1 MYALKSRH
9 SQATPS
15 SAGCTWS
22 CRSTSVKEAVQS
34 PYLARFESFEV
45 NLRSGQLCKNGERIR
60 LPEQSFQILAMLL
73 ESADGVVV
81 RQDIQKR
88 LWPDD
93 TVVEFENSIS
103 AAIKRLRVALGD
115 SADQPRYIETL
126 ARRGYRWKVPVAW
139 IEHPASAMRAA
150 AVPIPVPG
158 PDPSTSTPIN
168 ERVSQD
174 RSEIIS
180 GRRWLAAVAG
190 GMVLAAGIATLTH
203 LMIHRTPKLTSEDS
217 IVVADFSNTTG
228 DPVFNGTLRQG
239 IVSEVEQSPYLN
251 ILSDEQIAGTLRL
264 MGQAPGKWLTHDL
277 ARQVCQRTGGVAVL
291 DGFIAQIGSQY
302 SLVLNALDCSTG
314 ALLGSAQATASDKN
328 HVLRALTEVSSSIRN
343 KLGESLASI
352 QKFNTPLEEVT
363 TPSLEAL
370 QAYTLGWQANLNG
383 DESAAVG
390 SFQRAISLDPNF
402 AMAYAALG
410 TAYGGIGES
419 QLAVENMRKAYDQRD
434 RVSEREKFYISSHY
448 EENVTGHVEK
458 AVQIYELW
466 ALTYPR
472 DVVPVG
478 RLGFYYTGVGQ
489 YQKSLAAGRRALEL
503 APNRGLP
510 YELLVSSYLYL
521 DRLDEAVDALQQAK
535 ARGIDSQPLHEA
547 GYALSF
553 LRGDTEG
560 MAREQGWAAGRPGI
574 EDLFLDLGSDSA
586 AYAGQLVQANAMT
599 ARAVA
604 MARQAGKKETA
615 TTYLAEAA
623 IREAL
628 VGNLAEARKRAS
640 AALQASNGRD
650 TEAGLALALAADL
663 PRAQKFADD
672 LGRQFPQD
680 AVNLPTIRAVIAL
693 GQNLPAKA
701 ISDLQAAS
709 PYEFVEAGGLTLY
722 PAYVRGQAYLAER
735 QGVAAAAEFQK
746 ILDHRG
752 LALNEIISP
761 LAHLGLGRARVLSG
775 DSPGARK
782 AYQDFF
788 ALWQHADPDLQILQ
802 QAKAEFARLR

>member
-1 MYALKSRH
+1 M
-9 SQATPS
+9 
-15 SAGCTWS
+15 
-22 CRSTSVKEAVQS
+22 KEAVQS

-45 NLRSGQLCKNGERIR
+45 NLRSGQLCKNGERIK

-73 ESADGVVV
+73 ESADGVVI

-93 TVVEFENSIS
+93 TVVEFENSIN

-115 SADQPRYIETL
+115 AADQPRYIETL
-126 ARRGYRWKVPVAW
+126 ARRGYHWKVPVAW
-139 IEHPASAMRAA
+139 IEHPASAMQPAA
-150 AVPIPVPG
+150 GPIPVP
-158 PDPSTSTPIN
+158 PLDPSRSTPID
-168 ERVSQD
+168 ERISQD
-174 RSEIIS
+174 QSQIMG
-180 GRRWLAAVAG
+180 GRRWPVTVVGGLVVAAAI
-190 GMVLAAGIATLTH
+190 AAGAY
-203 LMIHRTPKLTSEDS
+203 LMTHRTPKLTSKDS
-217 IVVADFSNTTG
+217 IVVADFNNTTG

-239 IVSEVEQSPYLN
+239 LTAQVEQSPYLN
-251 ILSDEQIAGTLRL
+251 ILSDEQIAGTLQL
-264 MGQAPGKWLTHDL
+264 MGEPRGTWLTHDL

-302 SLVLNALDCSTG
+302 SLVLNALNCSTG

-328 HVLRALTEVSSSIRN
+328 HVLSALAAVSSSIRN

-383 DESAAVG
+383 NESAAVG
-390 SFQRAISLDPNF
+390 SFQRALSLDPNF

-419 QLAVENMRKAYDQRD
+419 RLAVENTTKAYDLRD

-448 EENVTGHVEK
+448 RDVTGHAEK

-466 ALTYPR
+466 AQTYPW

-478 RLGFYYTGVGQ
+478 HLGFYYSDLGQ
-489 YQKSLAAGRRALEL
+489 YDKSLAEGNRALEL
-503 APNRGLP
+503 APDRGLP

-521 DRLDEAVDALQQAK
+521 DRLDEAAAVLQKAK

-553 LRGDTEG
+553 LKGDTEG
-560 MAREQGWAAGRPGI
+560 MAREQAWAAGKQEI
-574 EDLFLDLGSDSA
+574 EDVFLDLGSDSA

-604 MARQAGKKETA
+604 MAGQAGKKETA
-615 TTYLAEAA
+615 TTYLVEAA
-623 IREAL
+623 LREAL
-628 VGNLAEARKRAS
+628 VGNLAEARKRAL
-640 AALQASNGRD
+640 AALQASNGQD
-650 TEAGLALALAADL
+650 TEAGLALAFAGDL

-672 LGRQFPQD
+672 LGRQFAQD
-680 AVNLPTIRAVIAL
+680 AVNLLTIRAVIAL
-693 GQNLPAKA
+693 GQNAPAKA
-701 ISDLQAAS
+701 ISDLQVAS
-709 PYEFVEAGGLTLY
+709 PNEFVEAGGLTLY

-735 QGVAAAAEFQK
+735 QGVAASAEFQK

-752 LALNEIISP
+752 LALNEIITP

-775 DSPGARK
+775 DTPGACK

-788 ALWQHADPDLQILQ
+788 ALWQHADPDLPILQ
-802 QAKAEFARLR
+802 QAKAEFASLR